1 VTDSAPMVDK
11 DSVVEQI
18 DTQTVIKE
26 NSVVILHF
34 DLKLEDGSA
43 ADSTRVNNK
52 PAKLQIGDGSLT
64 AGFEGCLYG
73 LKSGDK
79 KSFKLAANDAFGM
92 PNPDNI
98 HHMERSKFTAE
109 APAEVGMILAFT
121 QQDGAELPGIVRE
134 VTGDSVTIDFNH
146 PLAGQVIT
154 FAVEILSIT

>member
-1 VTDSAPMVDK
+1 MTDSAQA
-11 DSVVEQI
+11 VEQI
-18 DTQTVIKE
+18 DAQAVIKE
-26 NSVVILHF
+26 NSVVVLHF
-34 DLKLEDGSA
+34 DLILEDGSA
-43 ADSTRVNNK
+43 ADSTKVNNK

-64 AGFEGCLYG
+64 ASFEDCLYG

-98 HHMERSKFTAE
+98 HHMDRSKFSAD

-154 FAVEILSIT
+154 FAVEIISVN